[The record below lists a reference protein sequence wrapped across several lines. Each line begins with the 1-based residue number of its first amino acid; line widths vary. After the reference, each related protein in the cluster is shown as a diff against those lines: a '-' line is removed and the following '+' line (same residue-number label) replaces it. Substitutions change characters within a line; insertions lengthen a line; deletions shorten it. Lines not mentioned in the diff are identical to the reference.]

1 MWKAEVLGIL
11 SQLLHFSVLDK
22 EMEACKKCLIRH
34 VRSPAQNLGLRHTGW
49 DMGIMQNVS
58 VIAIYNIMYSELYL
72 CRYPILT
79 RRSDIL

>member
-34 VRSPAQNLGLRHTGW
+34 VWSPAQNLGLGHTGW
-49 DMGIMQNVS
+49 DKHNAKHEESQIS
-58 VIAIYNIMYSELYL
+58 KI
-72 CRYPILT
+72 
-79 RRSDIL
+79 